1 MRIDF
6 IVKRF
11 RKNGYK
17 ITRDVNTSM
26 IVVTTPCGFGH
37 TFKSY
42 RSAYMCY
49 FPKKE
54 EIRSY
59 VWM

>member
-6 IVKRF
+6 IISRF

-17 ITRDVNTSM
+17 ITRDMNTSM

-37 TFKSY
+37 EFKSY
-42 RSAYMCY
+42 RAAYMCY

-54 EIRSY
+54 KY
-59 VWM
+59 TVMY

>member
-1 MRIDF
+1 MTKDF
-6 IVKRF
+6 IISRF

-37 TFKSY
+37 TFESY
-42 RSAYMCY
+42 RAAYLHY
-49 FPKKE
+49 FQKKDGYAV
-54 EIRSY
+54 SY
-59 VWM
+59 N